1 MVNAS
6 TYIQNRSVESIA
18 PILPLTSHPPY
29 WSTIVTVNQLLFV
42 CEKFLREPYCREY
55 FSPWTSIC
63 HLVLTFKTHVDKAWS
78 QKLVAKTTLSLV
90 NHEIKL
96 LLIIAGL
103 QYIPCPDSTRV
114 IFPDHCYVSSC
125 TKLTRLAMILMNIKL
140 L

>member
-42 CEKFLREPYCREY
+42 CEKFSREPYCREY

-78 QKLVAKTTLSLV
+78 RKLNAANYLFSGKS
-90 NHEIKL
+90 
-96 LLIIAGL
+96 
-103 QYIPCPDSTRV
+103 
-114 IFPDHCYVSSC
+114 
-125 TKLTRLAMILMNIKL
+125 
-140 L
+140 